1 MAKFNRRMALQ
12 GLGASIGLP
21 WLESLAKATGTMV
34 PAQAGQPP
42 VRLAWLY
49 VPNGVHLPNWR
60 PNSEGKLTELPA
72 TLKPLE
78 AVRNQLTVL
87 TGLTA
92 DKARPNGDGP
102 GDHARAL
109 SAFLTGCQAR
119 KTDGTNISSGISV
132 DQVAAGGMGHLTR
145 LPSLEIGAEA
155 GAMAGNCDSGYSCVY
170 SSTMAW
176 RSSSQPLPKEVNPAQ
191 VFDRLFGAT
200 ADENRKDKD
209 RLRRSVLDAVTKD
222 ASSLRGKIS
231 AGDKRKLDEYL
242 DSVRDI
248 ELRMARAEKLPPP
261 AKPPIDRPKGVPA
274 SYGEHLEL
282 LTDLLVL
289 AFQTDTTRVATFV
302 LANEGSNRPYP
313 WLQVPDG
320 HHDLSHHGKNGLKQ
334 EKIAKINLF
343 HAGMLARLGTKLA
356 AVREGEGSLLDHCLI
371 AYGSG
376 NSDGDRHNHD
386 DLPVALLGGSKLGVE
401 GNRHV
406 IHPKETPITNLWL
419 AMLAKAGI
427 QRENLGD
434 STGLLKI

>member
-1 MAKFNRRMALQ
+1 
-12 GLGASIGLP
+12 
-21 WLESLAKATGTMV
+21 
-34 PAQAGQPP
+34 
-42 VRLAWLY
+42 
-49 VPNGVHLPNWR
+49 
-60 PNSEGKLTELPA
+60 
-72 TLKPLE
+72 
-78 AVRNQLTVL
+78 
-87 TGLTA
+87 
-92 DKARPNGDGP
+92 
-102 GDHARAL
+102 
-109 SAFLTGCQAR
+109 
-119 KTDGTNISSGISV
+119 
-132 DQVAAGGMGHLTR
+132 
-145 LPSLEIGAEA
+145 
-155 GAMAGNCDSGYSCVY
+155 
-170 SSTMAW
+170 MAW

-320 HHDLSHHGKNGLKQ
+320 HHDLSHHGKNGPKQ

-386 DLPVALLGGSKLGVE
+386 DLPVALLGGAKLGVE